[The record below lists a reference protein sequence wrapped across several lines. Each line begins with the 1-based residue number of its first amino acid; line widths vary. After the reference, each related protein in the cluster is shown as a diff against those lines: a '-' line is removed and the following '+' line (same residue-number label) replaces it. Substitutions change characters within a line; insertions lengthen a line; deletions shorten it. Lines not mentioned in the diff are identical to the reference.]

1 MFRDCNGESNG
12 QELPAETIAA
22 EAICSGEALPDDLP
36 GYEEPELPGYEE
48 PELPGYE
55 EPVYDEY
62 EEYEEPVYEEYEEY
76 EEPVY
81 EEYEEALP
89 GYEEPLEA
97 YEPVAQTT
105 PPPPHPST

>member
-12 QELPAETIAA
+12 QALPPETIAA

-62 EEYEEPVYEEYEEY
+62 EEYEEPVYEEYEE
-76 EEPVY
+76 PVY

-105 PPPPHPST
+105 PPPPS